1 MKPTTQFLLE
11 TLDVPYEQRPSH
23 SQLFVDGK
31 PTSLRLPGY
40 SLLYQFDT
48 QAGFLLVT
56 DYDSPYEETPN
67 FILLSHDLRV
77 VSRRSLGPG
86 LTFIPNA
93 SYLLKN
99 IEWVDDWHFVA
110 ILYGEDSNWLFT
122 IRKWGIPYLRPR
134 LTTALVHKRG
144 SSDRP
149 HWSTDGR

>member
-11 TLDVPYEQRPSH
+11 TPDVPYEQRPSH

-56 DYDSPYEETPN
+56 DYDCPYEEITN

-77 VSRRSLGPG
+77 VSRRSLGATSF
-86 LTFIPNA
+86 TFIPNA
-93 SYLLKN
+93 SYLLKS
-99 IEWVDDWHFVA
+99 IKWIDEWHFVA
-110 ILYGEDSNWLFT
+110 IPNGEDSNWLFT
-122 IRKWGIPYLRPR
+122 IRKWGIPYLRPQ
-134 LTTALVHKRG
+134 LKMQKSGPV
-144 SSDRP
+144 
-149 HWSTDGR
+149 